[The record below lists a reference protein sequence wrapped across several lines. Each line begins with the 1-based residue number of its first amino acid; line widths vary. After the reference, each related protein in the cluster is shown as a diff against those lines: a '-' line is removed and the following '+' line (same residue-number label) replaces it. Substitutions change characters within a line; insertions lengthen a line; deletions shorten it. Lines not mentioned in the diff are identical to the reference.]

1 MKKDAPD
8 KGLIRMGTGLP
19 VFNAHAAGIDIGDTL
34 HCVAISAGVE
44 GHEVLTTSAF
54 TSDLHEI
61 VTYLQEN
68 GITTV
73 AMESTGIY
81 WLPLYIML
89 EQAGIEPYLV
99 YAAHVKNVTGRK
111 KDDTDSIWLQ
121 KLHTCGLLQKSFQ
134 PENEMRVLRTYVR
147 QRKRL
152 ILLGSDAVRRMQK
165 SLELMNI
172 KLHTVISD
180 LLGKTGMLMLKAIIG
195 GERDPQILSSL
206 CDPRIKASKEDI
218 LKSLEGV
225 WNEEYL
231 FMLEQAVEHYEFHQ
245 QQIKR
250 CEEKIRQQ
258 LLKQVAIVKEGDI
271 SSVYMPITP
280 TGPTGSTGEVIE
292 VAQGKGEGKKTGGL
306 AISKVPE
313 EKKVIKIIKII
324 KIIKERKVKK
334 NQFNSPITP
343 YLAGIAGVDLT
354 KIPGIS
360 EVTALEFL
368 SEVGTDMGKWQN
380 AKHFS
385 AWLNLTPNTKITG
398 GKIISSKMMKK
409 DNKAGQCLR
418 QAAACLSTNKSPMG
432 DYYRTIRSRIG
443 GKGAVVATAHK
454 MARIIYN
461 MLLKQTEYNEQMLV
475 GNKNKVN
482 QDKIKKLEKLLDRLK
497 QAA

>member
-1 MKKDAPD
+1 MKKEVAE
-8 KGLIRMGTGLP
+8 KKIVRMGSGLP

-34 HCVAISAGVE
+34 HCVAISAGIDS
-44 GHEVLTTSAF
+44 HEVLTTSAF
-54 TSDLHEI
+54 TCALHEI
-61 VTYLQEN
+61 VTYLQAN

-81 WLPLYIML
+81 WLPLYILL
-89 EQAGIEPYLV
+89 EEAGIEPYLV

-111 KDDTDSIWLQ
+111 KDDSDSIWLQ

-134 PENEMRVLRTYVR
+134 PDNEVRQLRTYVR
-147 QRKRL
+147 QRKKL

-180 LLGKTGMLMLKAIIG
+180 LLGKTGMRMLKAIIG
-195 GERDPQILSSL
+195 GERDPKMLSLL
-206 CDPRIKASKEDI
+206 CDPRIKASQEEI

-225 WNEEYL
+225 WHEEYL
-231 FMLEQAVEHYEFHQ
+231 FLLEQAVENYEFHQ
-245 QQIKR
+245 RQIKR
-250 CEEKIRQQ
+250 CEEKIHEQ

-271 SSVYMPITP
+271 SGVSIPVSTQKADVNAVNSV
-280 TGPTGSTGEVIE
+280 
-292 VAQGKGEGKKTGGL
+292 VAQTIPDQAKNVS
-306 AISKVPE
+306 A
-313 EKKVIKIIKII
+313 
-324 KIIKERKVKK
+324 RKVANVVKVEKVVKAKK
-334 NQFNSPITP
+334 NQFDSPIAT
-343 YLAGIAGVDLT
+343 YLTEIAGVDLT

-368 SEVGTDMGKWQN
+368 SEVGIDMSKWKSS
-380 AKHFS
+380 KHFA
-385 AWLNLTPNTKITG
+385 AWLNVCPNTKITG

-418 QAAACLSTNKSPMG
+418 QAASCLSANKSPMG
-432 DYYRTIRSRIG
+432 DYYRTMRSRLG

-461 MLLKQTEYNEQMLV
+461 MIINKTEYNQQMV
-475 GNKNKVN
+475 IGNQEKVK
-482 QDKIKKLEKLLDRLK
+482 QDKIKKLEKALDRLRN
-497 QAA
+497 AA